1 MVAEVGVTRPYHTPR
16 KTGQERKT
24 AMAIEGDSPP
34 ASLWAV
40 QPGFYL
46 SLLYLLLSFG
56 PFQWATG
63 KIASGLGQSQS
74 QLLTSGSKGA
84 RIGRK

>member
-1 MVAEVGVTRPYHTPR
+1 
-16 KTGQERKT
+16 
-24 AMAIEGDSPP
+24 MAIEGDSPP

-40 QPGFYL
+40 QPGSCL

-63 KIASGLGQSQS
+63 KIVSELGQSRS

-84 RIGRK
+84 SIGRK